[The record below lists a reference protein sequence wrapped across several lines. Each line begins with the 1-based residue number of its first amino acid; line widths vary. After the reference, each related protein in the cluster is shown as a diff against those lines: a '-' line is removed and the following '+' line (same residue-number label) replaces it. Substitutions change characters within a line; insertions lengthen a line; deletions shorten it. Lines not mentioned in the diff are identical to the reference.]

1 MKAVDNVQ
9 YIGKIDLEIYRVVTD
24 DIRTDDVVLSDAQR
38 KHIQESHPEDYKEF
52 SKHLQAILKEPDYIL
67 ESNKPF
73 TAIVLKEI
81 VSDEKKFK
89 VILRLQTSND
99 PAGFMNSVIT
109 FQHVEAKRYRRYIR
123 NAKILYQREGL

>member
-9 YIGKIDLEIYRVVTD
+9 YIGKIDLDIYRVVTD

-38 KHIQESHPEDYKEF
+38 KHIQESNPEDYKEF
-52 SKHLQAILKEPDYIL
+52 SQHLQTIIREPDYIL
-67 ESNKPF
+67 ESKKPF

-81 VSDEKKFK
+81 VTDEKKFK

-99 PAGFMNSVIT
+99 PDGFMNSVIT
-109 FQHVEAKRYRRYIR
+109 FQHVEEKRYRRYIK
-123 NAKILYQREGL
+123 NVKILYQREGL

>member
-24 DIRTDDVVLSDAQR
+24 DIRTDNVVLSDAQR
-38 KHIQESHPEDYKEF
+38 KHIQESHPEDYKEY
-52 SKHLQAILKEPDYIL
+52 SKHLQVILKEPDYIL

-81 VSDEKKFK
+81 VTNEKKFK
-89 VILRLQTSND
+89 LILRLQTSND
-99 PAGFMNSVIT
+99 PTGFMNSVIT
-109 FQHVEAKRYRRYIR
+109 FQHVEAKRYRRYIK

>member
-9 YIGKIDLEIYRVVTD
+9 YIGKINLDIYRVVTN

-38 KHIQESHPEDYKEF
+38 KHILESHPEDYKEF
-52 SKHLQAILKEPDYIL
+52 SRHLQAIIREPDYIL

-81 VSDEKKFK
+81 ITDKKKFK

-99 PAGFMNSVIT
+99 PAGYMNSIIT
-109 FQHVEAKRYRRYIR
+109 FQHVEEKRYRRYIK